1 MLIYYGVGVDDTC
14 PVQNCKY
21 GLRPVRVL
29 DQQVV
34 LWILRWSVM
43 LVLLVDWRDR
53 FMVSEISIIA
63 KCQISSKRKK
73 NREMSYQVW
82 SAGTDLIHRLSYPI
96 LTWAA
101 KLYAANRGREL
112 CQNNGSPRCR
122 GVALCQLSTDARL
135 QFQLNYACA
144 SKELRH

>member
-82 SAGTDLIHRLSYPI
+82 SAGTDLIHRL
-96 LTWAA
+96 
-101 KLYAANRGREL
+101 
-112 CQNNGSPRCR
+112 
-122 GVALCQLSTDARL
+122 D
-135 QFQLNYACA
+135 
-144 SKELRH
+144 